1 MILLTGRLPLP
12 RALPPVT
19 GRREAVTCLAQPW
32 ASKTH
37 ASSLHKH
44 QNTPDPLQTR

>member
-19 GRREAVTCLAQPW
+19 GRREAVTCLAQLW
-32 ASKTH
+32 ASKTPYH
-37 ASSLHKH
+37 PCTDTK
-44 QNTPDPLQTR
+44 NTPNPLQTR